1 VFQVCA
7 IEATVHVLLLPQLR
21 ALEAAG
27 YEVECVSSPGS
38 WGPRVWADGLV
49 IHRVPILRRV
59 APWADLKALVRL
71 VGLLRRGRADVVHT
85 HTPKAALL
93 GQVAARLAGV
103 PVRFNTVHGLYFYS
117 VHHPLKRWLFKQI
130 EVAACRSCTHVFS
143 QSRED
148 ADFLAGEGHI
158 PAARVEYIGNGIN
171 LSNFDPGAYGP
182 EVRRAVRRELAI
194 PQGAFVVGFVG
205 RLVREKGLLELL
217 EAFACLRRE
226 APEAYL
232 LVVGPMDR
240 SRGLEVEPHHADRLG
255 VGPGCRF
262 LGFRDDMPRL
272 YAAMDVSCLPSHRE
286 GYPRTVM
293 EACAMG
299 LPCVVTDIRG
309 SREAV
314 VDGVNGLR
322 VPVQD
327 APALAAALGRLHR
340 DAALRRRLGEH
351 ARRRAVEAFDE
362 QRYIR
367 TVVDRYRRIVPPP
380 GAADQ
385 ALAGAP

>member
-7 IEATVHVLLLPQLR
+7 SDVSIRFMIAPQLR
-21 ALEAAG
+21 ALRQVG
-27 YEVECVSSPGS
+27 YDVQCVCSPGD
-38 WGPRVWADGLV
+38 RVTRRRAEGLV
-49 IHRVPILRRV
+49 IHTVPILRRV
-59 APWADLKALVRL
+59 ALWEDLKAVVGL
-71 VGLLRRGRADVVHT
+71 VGLFRRGRADVVHT
-85 HTPKAALL
+85 HTPKAAVL
-93 GQVAARLAGV
+93 GQAAARLAGV

-117 VHHPLKRWLFKQI
+117 VHHPLKRWLFKRL
-130 EVAACRSCTHVFS
+130 ETAACRSCTHVFS

-148 ADFLAGEGHI
+148 ADLLVQEGHL

-171 LSNFDPGAYGP
+171 LSDFDPGAYGP
-182 EVRRAVRRELAI
+182 EVRQAVRRELAI

-232 LVVGPMDR
+232 LLVGPMDR
-240 SRGLEVEPHHADRLG
+240 SRGLEVEPDHADRFG
-255 VGPGCRF
+255 VGPYCRF
-262 LGFRDDMPRL
+262 LGFRDDTPRL

-314 VDGVNGLR
+314 VDGENGLL

-340 DAALRRRLGEH
+340 DAALRRRLGEN

-367 TVVDRYRRIVPPP
+367 KVVDRYRRIVPPP